1 MSKNMKLTLA
11 ISKIGDLLINNRI
24 TINSAGTSIDDIKLC
39 IPDYQRP
46 YKWSAK
52 NALQLFDD
60 IMEAK
65 NANKEVY
72 RVGTLILHEEC
83 GKYNIVDGQQRT
95 ITFSLLL
102 KALDENSQL
111 AFLREP
117 LIKNPEN
124 IYNVPANFNALLR
137 RVKNISDNKER
148 TDFLEY
154 IKNNCEIIVVIT
166 DDLSEAFQFFDS
178 QNARGKKLYPH
189 DLLKAYHLR
198 EMNDLDAEITE
209 KAVKQWEDMDQKAL
223 SSLFSDYLYR
233 LKEWVKGNKAWD
245 LNEQNI
251 QKFKGITRADNF
263 SYAQFY
269 KGAFAYADM
278 INHSSMPF
286 VSGMHNLKP
295 FQIDTPIIAGK
306 PFFDYA
312 KHYFNILQDI
322 QNNDKYSGYY
332 INDNEIVKTLD
343 LHRYK
348 NGTGNRITRLLFD
361 TAVLLYV
368 DRFCPEKPD
377 EKDLEMLNQFVI
389 QAFIWAYSMRAQYY
403 NVGWLTAQNYIMG
416 NGLVNSFNIYKLI
429 AEADS
434 PVGLFGQLADKI
446 SPISMIA
453 KNQERDWEHD
463 CEKKS
468 DGIPQNYLTFFE
480 RFNFLYGDKK

>member
-1 MSKNMKLTLA
+1 MSKL
-11 ISKIGDLLINNRI
+11 
-24 TINSAGTSIDDIKLC
+24 SIDQKTIEALFSDKKTDFL

-209 KAVKQWEDMDQKAL
+209 KTVKQWEDMDQKAL

-306 PFFDYA
+306 PFF
-312 KHYFNILQDI
+312 
-322 QNNDKYSGYY
+322 
-332 INDNEIVKTLD
+332 
-343 LHRYK
+343 
-348 NGTGNRITRLLFD
+348 
-361 TAVLLYV
+361 
-368 DRFCPEKPD
+368 
-377 EKDLEMLNQFVI
+377 
-389 QAFIWAYSMRAQYY
+389 
-403 NVGWLTAQNYIMG
+403 
-416 NGLVNSFNIYKLI
+416 
-429 AEADS
+429 
-434 PVGLFGQLADKI
+434 
-446 SPISMIA
+446 
-453 KNQERDWEHD
+453 
-463 CEKKS
+463 
-468 DGIPQNYLTFFE
+468 
-480 RFNFLYGDKK
+480 

>member
-1 MSKNMKLTLA
+1 MSENMKLTLA
-11 ISKIGDLLINNRI
+11 IAKIGDLLLNNRI
-24 TINSAGTSIDDIKLC
+24 TINSSGQPIDNVELR

-52 NALQLFDD
+52 STLQLFDD
-60 IMEAK
+60 IIEAK
-65 NANKEVY
+65 NTNKEVY
-72 RVGTLILHEEC
+72 RVGTLILHEEG

-95 ITFSLLL
+95 ITFTLLL
-102 KALDENSQL
+102 KALDDGLTEKLRFLKQPL
-111 AFLREP
+111 A
-117 LIKNPEN
+117 KNQHN
-124 IYNVPANFNALLR
+124 IRNVPINFHALLR
-137 RVKNISDNKER
+137 RVKNISDDKER
-148 TDFLEY
+148 ADLLEY

-166 DDLSEAFQFFDS
+166 DNLSEAFQFFDS

-209 KAVKQWEDMDQKAL
+209 KTVKQWEDMDQKTL

-278 INHSSMPF
+278 INNSSMPF

-361 TAVLLYV
+361 TAILLYV

-403 NVGWLTAQNYIMG
+403 NVGWPTAQNYIMG
-416 NGLVNSFNIYKLI
+416 NGKIVNSFNIYKLI

-453 KNQERDWEHD
+453 KNQERDWGEIIA
-463 CEKKS
+463 
-468 DGIPQNYLTFFE
+468 GVPQNYLTFFE
-480 RFNFLYGDKK
+480 RFNFLYGDNK